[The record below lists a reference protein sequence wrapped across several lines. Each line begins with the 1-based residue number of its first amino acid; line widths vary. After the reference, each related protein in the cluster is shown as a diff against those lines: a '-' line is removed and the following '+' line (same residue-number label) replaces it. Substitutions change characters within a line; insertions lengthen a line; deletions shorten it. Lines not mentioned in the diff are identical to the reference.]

1 MSGSTLRNVSS
12 PPDDVLDREREL
24 SQRGFTRLLEWLD
37 GGVDSNGQTYLE
49 MRRRLTSYFVR
60 RGRPFA
66 DDLADETL
74 SRVSKTLEQDGT
86 ITVTPQARF
95 CYVTARFVLL
105 EDIRRE
111 QRQQRRDQ
119 STRATRAGTEAW
131 NGRQAELL
139 QAESS
144 ATRERQLERLDRCLQ
159 LLTPGQRD
167 LIVEY
172 YRDTG
177 HEKIARRRNM
187 AKRLGISMN
196 ALCVRASR
204 IRAALESRMRDES
217 DAHMTRIEQ
226 R

>member
-1 MSGSTLRNVSS
+1 MSGSTLLDVPSL
-12 PPDDVLDREREL
+12 PDDVLDQERGL
-24 SQRGFTRLLEWLD
+24 SRRGFTRLLEWLD

-74 SRVSKTLEQDGT
+74 SRISRTLEQDDT

-95 CYVTARFVLL
+95 CYVIARFVLL
-105 EDIRRE
+105 EDVRRE

-119 STRATRAGTEAW
+119 SSRAGTGAW
-131 NGRQAELL
+131 NGGRAELL
-139 QAESS
+139 QAESG
-144 ATRERQLERLDRCLQ
+144 AALQRHLERLDQCLQ
-159 LLTPGQRD
+159 LLAPEQRD

-177 HEKIARRRNM
+177 QGKIARRRDM
-187 AKRLGISMN
+187 AKWRGISVN
-196 ALCVRASR
+196 ALCLRASR
-204 IRAALESRMRDES
+204 IRASLESQMKD
-217 DAHMTRIEQ
+217 TRCS
-226 R
+226 

>member
-1 MSGSTLRNVSS
+1 MSGSTLLDVPS
-12 PPDDVLDREREL
+12 PLDDVLDQERGL
-24 SQRGFTRLLEWLD
+24 SQWGFIRLLEWLD

-74 SRVSKTLEQDGT
+74 SRISKTLEQDGT

-95 CYVTARFVLL
+95 CYVIARFVLL

-119 STRATRAGTEAW
+119 ATRATRAGTGAW
-131 NGRQAELL
+131 NGRLAELL
-139 QAESS
+139 QAESG
-144 ATRERQLERLDRCLQ
+144 ATLERRMERLDHCLQ
-159 LLTPGQRD
+159 LLAPEQRD

-177 HEKIARRRNM
+177 QGKIARRRDI
-187 AKRLGISMN
+187 AKCLGISVN
-196 ALCVRASR
+196 ALCLRASR
-204 IRAALESRMRDES
+204 IRAALESRMKDVLP
-217 DAHMTRIEQ
+217 TVT
-226 R
+226 